1 MLRFFFSLEFSC
13 RFFFLLFDFPI
24 FRSEIIFKSKDEAYE
39 FRDNY
44 INMSTYTKL
53 RGAKNGRPR
62 WWCRR
67 NNIETGYHKCEN
79 TFQIKETFTR
89 IMNQEFRN
97 SIKSIP
103 AEQRP
108 HSIVGIFYHSH
119 ENDPKYH
126 RTEGGG
132 WSRNKGDLFLVCLSK

>member
-1 MLRFFFSLEFSC
+1 MIIS
-13 RFFFLLFDFPI
+13 PT

-53 RGAKNGRPR
+53 RGAKCGRPR

-89 IMNQEFRN
+89 IMNKEYRN
-97 SIKSIP
+97 FIKSIP